1 MSKKEKLTNM
11 LIDKYYNERYDINTT
26 NKKKNLKEIDLHNN
40 TLDKSIN
47 VSVFENNM
55 NKALEKMDLVDNIDF
70 NISMDTLKIIEMAKR
85 IQIKRRCFKENIYF
99 IITSILI
106 LSVFSVIF
114 LRVGIKGIIYFQLV
128 IVFFLPWCLIPL
140 AKYTLGREQNE

>member
-11 LIDKYYNERYDINTT
+11 LIDKYYNERYDINSV
-26 NKKKNLKEIDLHNN
+26 N
-40 TLDKSIN
+40 KSIN
-47 VSVFENNM
+47 ESIFENKM
-55 NKALEKMDLVDNIDF
+55 NNALEKINLVDNIDF
-70 NISMDTLKIIEMAKR
+70 NISIDTLKIIELANG
-85 IQIKRRCFKENIYF
+85 IQIKRRSFKENIYF

-114 LRVGIKGIIYFQLV
+114 LNVGIKGIIYFQLF

-140 AKYTLGREQNE
+140 ANYTLGREKNE